1 MGKANYNVLT
11 DPASTP
17 DPLGGIVTV
26 GYGWNG
32 EGVVLDLLRVPAD
45 VIETVEALEHYSL
58 ISKDE
63 HFTLELEE
71 I

>member
-1 MGKANYNVLT
+1 VGKANFNVLT

-17 DPLGGIVTV
+17 DPLGGILTV

-45 VIETVEALEHYSL
+45 QEWRREPYPWPDGSSDPLALAL
-58 ISKDE
+58 A
-63 HFTLELEE
+63 
-71 I
+71 